1 MRTAEKLSKKEG
13 LISPDCRRTKQLIII
28 IKTYAKSLVSL
39 VVLVVKHHPAN
50 AGNIRNMNSIPGL
63 GRPPGG
69 GHGNPLQYC
78 CLENLMDRGV

>member
-1 MRTAEKLSKKEG
+1 MRTAEKLSNKEG